1 MMKFRTLLLPLLV
14 LSVVASCKKEEV
26 DKTYMDGT
34 LRVSH
39 NIPRYVS
46 AGETYTMSATGITA
60 PDGTGV
66 GYSFRNPISKRTDT
80 TSVYSYTVPDSL
92 GTFSILVT
100 AFPEKS
106 VDLYYSSTSSV
117 VFTVVSDAR
126 VGGSLENLPVSLDSK
141 TADLYSR
148 TYVTLDRG
156 GCEWI
161 CSNLSRIDRDVSGNE
176 VYGRSYLDCPAMQN
190 IVGAYYTWEEAQTAC
205 PEGWRLPSDEDWV
218 ALMKTCGAPE
228 SLEPLQDSS
237 SGAGA
242 LMVKATVN
250 GDAMLEYFRGVTITG
265 QSNINVLPAGYATVS
280 DGAYSFTGFGSY
292 AAFWTSS
299 ELGDSG
305 VYRYIYQENDNVYV
319 GLADKKAFAA
329 SVRCVR

>member
-39 NIPRYVS
+39 NIPRYVT
-46 AGETYTMSATGITA
+46 AGETYTLSATGITA

-66 GYSFRNPISKRTDT
+66 GYSFRDPLSKKTDT

-126 VGGSLENLPVSLDSK
+126 VGGSLDNLPVSLDSQ

-148 TYVTLDRG
+148 TYVTVPRG

-161 CSNLSRIDRDVSGNE
+161 CSNLSRIDRDADGNE
-176 VYGRSYLDCPAMQN
+176 IYGHSYLDCHAMQN
-190 IVGAYYTWEEAQTAC
+190 IVGAYYTWEEARNAC
-205 PEGWRLPSDEDWV
+205 PEGWRLPSEEDWV
-218 ALMKTCGAPE
+218 ALLKGCGAPE
-228 SLEPLQDSS
+228 SLEPMQDSP

-242 LMVKATVN
+242 LMVKATLN
-250 GDAMLEYFRGVTITG
+250 GSTMWEYFRGVTITG
-265 QSNINVLPAGYATVS
+265 KSSLNVLPAGYAAVS
-280 DGAYSFTGFGSY
+280 EGKYVFSGFGSY
-292 AAFWTSS
+292 AAFWTSN
-299 ELGDSG
+299 ELEGKG

-319 GLADKKAFAA
+319 GLADKESFAA